1 MHSIKTKV
9 RFTFLIA
16 IALTV
21 FVWFDLKPKKNS
33 HHTDLSTSKHR
44 ISDLTINSNIIKI
57 QSTLEIKIA
66 HTTKKVENKNVAI
79 ENIGL
84 QMELDSNIDEDV
96 EKYYT
101 FSFRIHKT
109 LREQLNILNKNPKSY
124 NLKGLFSKAK

>member
-1 MHSIKTKV
+1 MIIIMHSIKTKV

-57 QSTLEIKIA
+57 QSTLELKIA
-66 HTTKKVENKNVAI
+66 HTTKKVEI

-84 QMELDSNIDEDV
+84 QMELDSNIDDDV

-124 NLKGLFSKAK
+124 DLKGLFSKAK

>member
-57 QSTLEIKIA
+57 QSTLELKIA
-66 HTTKKVENKNVAI
+66 HTTKKVEI

-84 QMELDSNIDEDV
+84 QMELDSNIDDDV

-124 NLKGLFSKAK
+124 DLKGLFSKAK